1 MHQSQEQQQ
10 KELQVLQEELQTLRE
25 QREAEERSLALL
37 TEQGERAEGTAR
49 RLADKLQEKVS
60 MCSSCE

>member
-37 TEQGERAEGTAR
+37 TEQGERAEEAAR

-60 MCSSCE
+60 MCSLCD